1 MRIAIRLA
9 QEVGARLG
17 QREILFRPL
26 PPFAGR
32 GRMKI
37 DFWQFSQGSVERIV
51 ALIAGRV
58 RDGGDRLLIVDGDD
72 DRRTAISQALWESKP
87 TAFMANGGSDAPH
100 AARQPIL
107 LSANCDPVNGAKV
120 AVFADGVWRDEGES
134 FERTFLLFGE
144 AGVVPARAV
153 WREFDGRDDVTRS
166 YFAQE
171 DGKWVK
177 KA

>member
-17 QREILFRPL
+17 QREVLFRPL

-72 DRRTAISQALWESKP
+72 DRRTAISQALWGSKP
-87 TAFMANGGSDAPH
+87 TAFMANGESDAPH

-120 AVFADGVWRDEGES
+120 AVFADGVWRDEGEG
-134 FERTFLLFGE
+134 FDL
-144 AGVVPARAV
+144 AAARALCDDPEWV
-153 WREFDGRDDVTRS
+153 EREDGRGVCLLPLPGPS
-166 YFAQE
+166 A
-171 DGKWVK
+171 GG
-177 KA
+177 

>member
-17 QREILFRPL
+17 QREVLFRPL

-58 RDGGDRLLIVDGDD
+58 RDGGDRLLILDGDD
-72 DRRTAISQALWESKP
+72 DRRTAISQALWGSKP
-87 TAFMANGGSDAPH
+87 TAFMANGESDAPH

-120 AVFADGVWRDEGES
+120 AVFADGVWRDEGER
-134 FERTFLLFGE
+134 FDRIFLLFGE
-144 AGVVPARAV
+144 AGVKPARSV
-153 WREFDGRDDVTRS
+153 WRQFDGREDVTRA
-166 YFAQE
+166 YYAQE